1 MRSRCAALVV
11 AVAAAAAMVVSVTAR
26 RVASVDVV
34 ANLQVS
40 TRELAAEQPRG
51 TVSVPIAL
59 LYNAFQRTGNCSS

>member
-11 AVAAAAAMVVSVTAR
+11 AVAAAASMVVSVTAR

-51 TVSVPIAL
+51 AVSVPIAL

>member
-1 MRSRCAALVV
+1 MVGV
-11 AVAAAAAMVVSVTAR
+11 AVAAAMVVSVTAR

-40 TRELAAEQPRG
+40 TRQLTAEQPRG
-51 TVSVPIAL
+51 AVSVPIAL